1 VSPDLKATLFKVGVP
16 LVTIAIVLLVSRA
29 RGFDLK
35 KDIGLQWPRPRLVV
49 LWIGVWIAWI
59 AIGEW
64 LGHLLHF
71 GEPSHWKA
79 YAAGIVVLRVLA
91 IGILGPA
98 AEELVFRGIL
108 FARLLKPIGPAA
120 TIVATAAAW
129 AALHYSYD
137 WLTLSQVFA
146 DGLILGLARHQSR
159 STNVPIA
166 MHAVGNLFS
175 IYQSLCA

>member
-1 VSPDLKATLFKVGVP
+1 M
-16 LVTIAIVLLVSRA
+16 
-29 RGFDLK
+29 
-35 KDIGLQWPRPRLVV
+35 
-49 LWIGVWIAWI
+49 
-59 AIGEW
+59 
-64 LGHLLHF
+64 
-71 GEPSHWKA
+71 
-79 YAAGIVVLRVLA
+79 LRVLA

-129 AALHYSYD
+129 AALHYGYN
-137 WLTLSQVFA
+137 WLTLSQVFG